1 MSKHRF
7 VHVAFWQDAFVLDLT
22 PEEKYFY
29 LYLMTNSKTSQV
41 GIYELPKRVV
51 ELETG
56 YHRETVDKLLQ
67 RFIDYGKIKYCEETK
82 EIMLVNWIKHNWNS
96 SKNVLTHVAN
106 ILEEV
111 KNKDFVSEYLEQAE
125 NSGVARV
132 EIDKIRPLQ
141 APSKPLEGLY
151 KKEKE
156 KEKEK
161 HKEKQKENEKEKN
174 VVGVIFDKFSELGF
188 GAINSYTAEQIDEH
202 LKFFEPELIIKA
214 LEISSDN
221 NALKLSYV
229 NAILRNWKQRNIFT
243 MENVEAAE
251 RQREADFMNNGSR
264 YSKMNNREE
273 QKPKWLTEQ
282 ENNSSEKKN
291 ESQEP
296 LKTLADDEGF
306 REMINNFRSSGNED
320 HVESETR

>member
-132 EIDKIRPLQ
+132 EIDKISPLQ

-161 HKEKQKENEKEKN
+161 HKEKEPQKEKETNQETEN
-174 VVGVIFDKFSELGF
+174 VVGVIFDTFQELGF
-188 GAINSYTAEQIDEH
+188 GTINSYTAEQIDEH
-202 LKFFEPELIIKA
+202 LKTFEPEVLIKA
-214 LEISSDN
+214 MQIASNSNKRTLG
-221 NALKLSYV
+221 YV
-229 NAILRNWKQRNIFT
+229 NGILKNWKDRNII
-243 MENVEAAE
+243 NLKAIEAAE
-251 RQREADFMNNGSR
+251 KQRETELAIQGPR
-264 YSKMNNREE
+264 YSKVNNREE
-273 QKPKWLTEQ
+273 EKPKWLAEK
-282 ENNSSEKKN
+282 ENDSSVK
-291 ESQEP
+291 ESKAQEP
-296 LKTLADDEGF
+296 LKTLTEDEDFRKLIANFRDDEAK
-306 REMINNFRSSGNED
+306 N
-320 HVESETR
+320 